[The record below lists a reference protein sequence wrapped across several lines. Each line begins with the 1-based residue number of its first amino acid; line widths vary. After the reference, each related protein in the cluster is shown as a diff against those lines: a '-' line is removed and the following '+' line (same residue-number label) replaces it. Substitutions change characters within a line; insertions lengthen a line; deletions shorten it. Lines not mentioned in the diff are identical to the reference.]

1 MLKIKLITHL
11 GWFLAISLVSLMPV
25 NSKTDKLSEFL
36 FLQPASA
43 QQSNVDLLDFLKCE
57 GDCRQLP
64 IYNRF
69 RNSPITQRLINQLPK
84 WSNICQSLTGIGFCS
99 VAKTY
104 RFKDGTISL
113 KALGTEGFF
122 TDIKFNSGISSGRA
136 MTIARQSF
144 NDGKPYAKTENLKDK
159 IILYSGSYDNGN
171 ETIYLQQTYLI
182 LNSRNQVN
190 RIVSIATSP

>member
-1 MLKIKLITHL
+1 MLKIKLITHF
-11 GWFLAISLVSLMPV
+11 GGFLAISLVSLMPV
-25 NSKTDKLSEFL
+25 NSKPDKLLEFL

-43 QQSNVDLLDFLKCE
+43 QQSNFDFLNSLKCE

-64 IYNRF
+64 SDNRF

-136 MTIARQSF
+136 MMIARQFF
-144 NDGKPYAKTENLKDK
+144 NGGKPYDKTENLKDK

-182 LNSRNQVN
+182 LNSPNQVN
-190 RIVSIATSP
+190 RIVSIETTP